1 MSCPADQNGMLINV
15 YSAIFHLNFIL
26 KTTTFIRIKMR
37 SVWSENCKDF
47 RSSNLNLNLNQIDL
61 TFNILWRREIL

>member
-1 MSCPADQNGMLINV
+1 
-15 YSAIFHLNFIL
+15 
-26 KTTTFIRIKMR
+26 MR